1 MTTLTALRREP
12 TTHTSLEDLATELAR
27 MQETKRDYLVDT
39 RRAGFSTTKGVGANL
54 TAEGAGSFLSFDPP
68 GAEPLVT
75 GKVNDYAHGQIA
87 QRLGIPKKYYDRLR
101 QEAPGLLD
109 TNVEHWFLAKPERRL
124 IRMLD
129 GNVRAFLSD
138 RFRRLDNYDLMER
151 AVIPAL
157 RDIEGLRFHV
167 ANLTPERMVLRAVL
181 PTVQRE
187 VGLKV
192 GDIVQAGFQFRNSEV
207 GASALTVEPFVWK
220 LDCLNGMVSNAA
232 SLRAYHVGRVIDDS
246 EESRISFANDTLA
259 AADKATFLKCRDAIT
274 QAVSETVLDEIVEQI
289 RAAADDTLTVR
300 HPATA
305 TEALAQT
312 FDLNDGERD
321 SVLMSLARGN
331 DFTKW
336 GMVNAVTDAAKEA
349 ETFARQEEIERIG
362 GQLLTLPTGSWRN
375 IAVAA

>member
-12 TTHTSLEDLATELAR
+12 TTHTTIHELAAELAR
-27 MQETKRDYLVDT
+27 MQETKKDYVVDT
-39 RRAGFSTTKGVGANL
+39 RRMLFNSTDDGRP
-54 TAEGAGSFLSFDPP
+54 AGSVLSFDLP
-68 GAEPLVT
+68 GAEPLVEGT
-75 GKVNDYAHGQIA
+75 VNEYAHGQIGA
-87 QRLGIPKKYYDRLR
+87 RVGVPKKYYDRMR
-101 QEAPGLLD
+101 QEAAGLLD
-109 TNVEHWFLAKPERRL
+109 VNVNHWLQAKQERRL

-138 RFRRLDNYDLMER
+138 RYRRLDNFDLMER
-151 AVIPAL
+151 AVLPAL
-157 RDIEGLRFHV
+157 QEIDGIRFHV
-167 ANLTPERMVLRAVL
+167 ASLTPERMLLRAIL

-187 VGLKV
+187 VGLAV
-192 GDIVQAGFQFRNSEV
+192 GDIVQAGFQMKNSEV

-232 SLRAYHVGRVIDDS
+232 AVRAYHVGRTIDDS
-246 EESRISFANDTLA
+246 EESRIAFASDTIA
-259 AADKATFLKCRDAIT
+259 AADKATFLKARDAIT

-289 RAAADDTLTVR
+289 RAAAGDTLTVR
-300 HPATA
+300 HPAHA

-321 SVLMSLARGN
+321 SVLMSLARGA

-336 GMVNAVTDAAKEA
+336 GMVNAVTDAAKA
-349 ETFARQEEIERIG
+349 ADTFARQEEIERIG
-362 GQLLTLPTGSWRN
+362 GQLLTLPTPSWRN